1 MDDEGW
7 TRYGYVAGGRIG
19 RDEVET
25 AAVIALAGLP
35 VEKFLELDST
45 FDVILWIRIAERVI
59 EWRRK
64 IDQNR
69 ATLIAN
75 AVWAAVK

>member
-7 TRYGYVAGGRIG
+7 TRYGYAAGGRIG

-25 AAVIALAGLP
+25 VAVIALAGLP